1 MDIIDRRLAL
11 AMLGAAASVPLF
23 PARLLAADSFV
34 MWRDPG
40 CGCCLAWAKRMEAA
54 FGRRLPVVDAPDMA
68 AIKRTRGVPVPLQS
82 CHTALI
88 HGYTVEGHVP
98 PVDVRRLIATRPA
111 GVTGLAVPGMPLGAP
126 GMEHGA
132 HRDPFKVMAF
142 GPGRRPAVFA
152 IHAGSR

>member
-1 MDIIDRRLAL
+1 MTCDRRFAL
-11 AMLGAAASVPLF
+11 AMLGGAAATPFL
-23 PARLLAADSFV
+23 PATALAAESFV

-54 FGRRLPVVDAPDMA
+54 FGRRLPVVDAADMA
-68 AIKRTRGVPVPLQS
+68 AIKRARGVPVPLRS

-88 HGYTVEGHVP
+88 QGYAVEGHVP

-132 HRDPFKVMAF
+132 HRDAFKVMAF
-142 GPGRRPAVFA
+142 GPGRRPTVFA
-152 IHAGSR
+152 SHAGSR